1 MKCPSCQSAN
11 EESQK
16 YCRTCGAR
24 LHTTCPGCGNIILP
38 RDRFCCECG
47 LELGISKKPEKE
59 AGRITS
65 ERKLITSLYVDI
77 SGYATISERLDPE
90 AVKDLVS
97 NIFGEIAQI
106 VIKYEGHIETFAG
119 DQVMA
124 FFGVPRVHEDD
135 PVRAVKAAREIHEV
149 TRRISLKARE
159 IIGHPL
165 WVHIGIN
172 TGLAVT
178 GHFDF
183 EKAAAERIAGDAVNV
198 ASRLCTLAKP
208 GETLVGQATYAQAEG
223 FFDFEPLKPFEIEG
237 ETMPARAYRL
247 KSLRMLP
254 SKRYRI
260 SGHRAALIGRQR
272 EMGVLAQALARLQDE
287 KAYSVVA
294 ICGEAGTG
302 KSRLIEE
309 FRATLDLTKITW
321 MEGHAYASTRNI
333 SYFPLINL
341 IKRDLAIEEEDTPG
355 LVAAKLEGR
364 LQGLGDLQEDVAPS
378 LGGLLSLHYPAVAKM
393 SPEFWR
399 SRLHR
404 AIPVILQALAK
415 QGPVVICF
423 EDLHWADPWFL
434 NFLRGAVFAQVPGVI
449 LLYSFRPT
457 LDLFSL
463 DEISMMGESYQEIQ
477 LQDLSAAEIQEMLA
491 SILQTTVVP
500 EDLRHFIQE
509 KVGTNPFYVEEM
521 INSLIESETLQLDD
535 GNWRLN
541 GAIDASEIPP
551 SIHAVISGRIDRLE
565 GMVKHLL
572 QEASVIG
579 RTLPYEI
586 LRRLTR
592 DPDALNRHLEQL
604 EDLGLLRKSSQ
615 MEHAYEFKHA
625 LIQEVVYSGLLKE
638 DRMAMHQQIGLVM
651 EQVFSD
657 RLPEFYETLAFH
669 FRHSALSQ
677 KALDYLRKS
686 GRKSLKK
693 YAVQESHEYY
703 QRAFQILEQTT
714 GKSEEEKWLLID
726 FLNEWAPVFYY
737 RADFAGLRRLFLDH
751 QALAESLADKG
762 LVGGFYVWL
771 CVSLFNTGR
780 VRESYGFN
788 LNALEMCQHR
798 SNTAIGMGYANII
811 WCCAELKLL
820 AQGIQYGEEV
830 LAKRDDLDPMGY
842 VLSLGGLGMIYIF
855 NGDSQKNF
863 ELGRI
868 LLEFGESH
876 SDLRSTVVGYICTSY
891 GHYSAG
897 DFAKAVEWSKK
908 AVELSNDPIFS
919 VWPKLALANFFI
931 QTEKFQEADEI
942 LREIIP
948 FCQHLGM
955 NYIAL
960 WAQSLYGAVLM
971 ARGQYSR
978 GMKIITGAI
987 RVLTENGRFVSL
999 YFLEFALAEIYFQ
1012 MATRR
1017 RRLGFWTACKNLGF
1031 ILKEV
1036 PFARR
1041 KAETYLRKI
1050 IQVGQEIGASGF
1062 MPSYAALNLD
1072 LLLGRPKCTGKV
1084 K

>member
-1 MKCPSCQSAN
+1 MKCPNCHSPN
-11 EESQK
+11 EEGQK

-24 LHTTCPGCGNIILP
+24 LRTKCPGCENIILP
-38 RDRFCCECG
+38 SDRFCGECG
-47 LELGISKKPEKE
+47 LELETGKKPAKKPEN
-59 AGRITS
+59 IVS
-65 ERKLITSLYVDI
+65 ERKIITSLFVDI
-77 SGYATISERLDPE
+77 SGYTSFSERLDPE
-90 AVKDLVS
+90 EVKDLVS
-97 NIFGEIAQI
+97 YIIGEIAQI

-124 FFGVPRVHEDD
+124 FFGVPRAHEDD
-135 PVRAVKAAREIHEV
+135 PVRAVKTASEIHQV
-149 TRRISLKARE
+149 VRRISLKVRE
-159 IIGHPL
+159 AIGQPL

-178 GHFDF
+178 GQLDF
-183 EKAAAERIAGDAVNV
+183 EKAAAHHIAGDAVNV

-223 FFDFEPLKPFEIEG
+223 FFDFEPLKPIEIKG
-237 ETMPARAYRL
+237 KTIPVRAYRL
-247 KSLRMLP
+247 LSLRKLP

-260 SGHRAALIGRQR
+260 SGRRAALIGRQR
-272 EMGVLAQALARLQDE
+272 EMAVLAQALASVQDG
-287 KAYSVVA
+287 KGYSLVA
-294 ICGEAGTG
+294 ICGEPGTG

-309 FRATLDLTKITW
+309 FKATLELNKITW

-333 SYFPLINL
+333 SYSPLINL

-364 LQGLGDLQEDVAPS
+364 LAGLSDLQEDVAPF

-399 SRLHR
+399 SRLHH

-415 QGPVVICF
+415 QGPVVVCF

-449 LLYSFRPT
+449 LLYSFRPP
-457 LDLFSL
+457 LDLFSR
-463 DEISMMGESYQEIQ
+463 DEIRMMGESYQEIQ
-477 LQDLSAAEIQEMLA
+477 LQDLSRAEIQEMLS
-491 SILQTTVVP
+491 SILQTDVVP
-500 EDLRHFIQE
+500 EDLRRFIQE

-521 INSLIESETLQLDD
+521 INSLIESEILQPDN
-535 GNWRLN
+535 GNWRLT
-541 GAIDASEIPP
+541 GAIDASEIPS

-565 GMVKHLL
+565 GPVKYLL

-579 RTLPYEI
+579 RILPYEI
-586 LRRLTR
+586 FRRLTR
-592 DPDALNRHLEQL
+592 HPDDLNQHLEQL

-615 MEHAYEFKHA
+615 SEHEYEFKHA
-625 LIQEVVYSGLLKE
+625 LIQEVVYSGLLKK
-638 DRMAMHQQIGLVM
+638 DRMAMHQRIGLVM

-669 FRHSALSQ
+669 FRHSALYP

-703 QRAFQILEQTT
+703 QRAFQIMEQTM
-714 GKSEEEKWLLID
+714 GESEEEKRLLID

-737 RADFAGLRRLFLDH
+737 RADFGGLRRLFLEY
-751 QALAESLADKG
+751 QALAESLSDQG
-762 LVGGFYVWL
+762 LLGSFYVWL
-771 CVSLFNTGR
+771 SSSLFNTGR
-780 VRESYGFN
+780 LKESYRFN
-788 LNALEMCQHR
+788 LKALEMCQNR
-798 SNTAIGMGYANII
+798 KYTAIGMGYANII

-820 AQGIQYGEEV
+820 EQGIQYGEEV
-830 LAKRDDLDPMGY
+830 LAHRDDLDPMGY
-842 VLSLGGLGMIYIF
+842 FLSLGGLGMIYIF
-855 NGDSQKNF
+855 TGDSQKNF

-868 LLEFGESH
+868 LVEFGESH

-897 DFAKAVEWSKK
+897 DFAKAVEWSMK

-919 VWPKLALANFFI
+919 VWPKLVLANFFI
-931 QTEKFQEADEI
+931 QSEKYQEADEI

-948 FCQHLGM
+948 FCQYLGM
-955 NYIAL
+955 DYIVV
-960 WAQSLYGAVLM
+960 WAQSLHGVVLM

-978 GMKIITGAI
+978 GMEMITEAV
-987 RVLTENGRFVSL
+987 RVLTENSRFVSL

-1017 RRLGFWTACKNLGF
+1017 RRLGFWTICKNLGF

-1036 PFARR
+1036 PFAKR

-1062 MPSYAALNLD
+1062 MQSHAALNLE
-1072 LLLGRPKCTGKV
+1072 LLLGRPDCTGKG
-1084 K
+1084 